1 MASFGAIHN
10 AAHGSASADSSPA
23 VGTTPVTPVAVI
35 GMACRLPGGID
46 SPEQLWEA
54 LLRGDD
60 LITTIPPDRWD
71 ADEYYDPEPG
81 VPGRSVSKWGAFVDD
96 VAGFD
101 SEFFGISE
109 REATAIDPQHR
120 LLLETSWE
128 AVEHAGLSPTRLA
141 GSRTGVYVGLTH
153 ADYILAAADAHALE
167 GPYGFLGSNFS
178 MASGRI
184 AYSMDLHAPAI
195 TVDTACSSGLVTVHL
210 ACRSLHEGE
219 CDLALAGGATL
230 TLDPRKS
237 SAGSAGGMLSPTGHC
252 HAFDTAAD
260 GFTSGEG
267 CVMVLLKRLPDAL
280 RDGDRIL
287 AVVRG
292 TALNNDGRTVNITTP
307 SQPAQVESYQ
317 AALATAGVDAS
328 TVGMV
333 ETHGTGTPTGDPI
346 EYASVAEVYG
356 IEGPCALAAVKTNF
370 GHSQS
375 TSGTLGL
382 MKAVLS
388 LQHGVI
394 PQNLH
399 FTRLPDELA
408 QIKTNLFVPQENT
421 PWPTNGHTPRR
432 AAASA
437 YGFSGTN
444 AHAIL
449 EQAPVEQ
456 APKSA
461 APEDISAE
469 SSTVPL
475 LFPLSSTSADELR
488 RTAGRLA
495 DWVVAHPDVALPDL
509 AYTLARRRGH
519 RTVRT
524 AVIASSRPELTEAL
538 REVADGDT
546 PFQPAAGQDDRGPVW
561 VFSGQGSQWAQMGA
575 QLLAT
580 EPVFAAT
587 VAAAEPLIAHESGFS
602 VTEAMSAPHVVTGQ
616 DRIQPTL
623 FTMQVALAAT
633 LKAYGVRPGA
643 VIGHS
648 LGEAAAAVVAGALSL
663 EDGLR
668 VICRRSG
675 LMSRIAG
682 TGATASVELPAQQVL
697 SELMARGIDDV
708 VVAVVASPQSTVIA
722 GATQVVRELVAAWEQ
737 RDVMAREV
745 PTDVAFHSPQ
755 VDPILG
761 ELTDGLADLQPMPPE
776 VPFYSAT
783 LFDPR
788 ELPAFDAGYWA
799 DNVRRMV
806 RFATAVQAALED
818 GHRVFA
824 ELAPHPLLTH
834 ALEQTARGIDM
845 PLAALAGMRRE
856 QALPHGLL
864 GFVADLHSAGAAVD
878 FSVLYPNGR
887 LVDAPLPTWTHR
899 RLLLS
904 RDDQESPAHGGCTV
918 AVHPLLGAH
927 VRLQGEP
934 ERHVWQGE
942 VGTAAQP
949 WLGDHQIRNVAMLPG
964 AAYCEM
970 ALAAA
975 HDLLGEAS
983 EVRDIRFEQ
992 VLLLDEQTTIGA
1004 SAPLSSPG
1012 VFDFT
1017 VETTQGG
1024 EHARQASAILYAAEK
1039 EQPPAQDTS
1048 VLLAAH
1054 PVHEDGAEVRKRMD
1068 QRGVQYGPA
1077 FAGLAAVHSGEGAI
1091 RTVLAEVALPRQ
1103 IRSQQDAYVVHPA
1116 LLDACF
1122 QSVEAHPD
1130 VRALGAGVL
1139 GLPLGIRRI
1148 CSYGAARNARYCYTR
1163 VTKADTSGVEADLDV
1178 LDEHGAVLLAVQG
1191 LCLGTSV
1198 SGSGH
1203 DDRVLAER
1211 LLTIEWRQRELPE
1224 VEYADAGTWLMISTT
1239 ATADELAT
1247 TLTDGLKTRGAQC
1260 TTMSWPQ
1267 DADHASNADQLRNQ
1281 SRGGGFTGVVILTG
1295 PKNGGAEEQSP
1306 LLGADYVRHLVRITR
1321 ELPDIPGEPPRL
1333 YVVTRIAQTVLAG
1346 DRPNLEQAGLR
1357 GLIRVI
1363 GIEHPHLRATQ
1374 IDVDEVTDAEQLGR
1388 QLLSESEEDETAW
1401 RNGQWYAARLC
1412 PTPLG
1417 PEERQTTVA
1426 NHERDGM
1433 RLQIRTAGDL
1443 ESMELVACDRVPP
1456 GPGQIEVAVTAS
1468 SINFADVLVAFGR
1481 YPAFEGRLPQL
1492 GTDFAGVV
1500 TAVGPDVTDHEVGDH
1515 VGGLSPNGCWGTFI
1529 TCEANLAVRLPV
1541 GLTDQQA
1548 AAVTT
1553 ATATAWYGL
1562 HDLARITAG
1571 DRVLIHSATGGV
1583 GQAAVAMARAAGAE
1597 IFATA
1602 GSEQRRQL
1610 LRDIG
1615 IEHVYDSR
1623 STEFADLIRR
1633 DTEGYGV
1640 DVVLNSVTGAAQ
1652 RAGLELLAFGGRF
1665 VEIGKRD
1672 IYGDTRLGLFPFRRN
1687 LTFYA
1692 VDLALM
1698 SFSHPHRLRDLL
1710 TTVYQ
1715 LTADGELPM
1724 PESTHYPIGYAA
1736 TAIRVM
1742 SGAQHTGKLVLDIP
1756 HSGSRRV
1763 VVPPARVRVFRG
1775 DGAYIVS
1782 GGLGGLGLFL
1792 AEKMAAAGCGRI
1804 VLSSRSQP
1812 TPETLE
1818 AIERIGAIGADVV
1831 VECGDI
1837 ADPGTAQRLVSA
1849 ATATGLPVRGV
1860 LHAAAVIEDAT
1871 LTNITDDLVERD
1883 WAPKVYGAWN
1893 LHTATTNQ
1901 PLDWFC
1907 SFSSAAALVGSPG
1920 QGAYAAANSWL
1931 DAFTVWRRV
1940 HGLPATAIA
1949 WGAWAQIG
1957 RGTALTEGAG
1967 DAIAPDEGAY
1977 AFEALL
1983 RHDRAYS
1990 GYAPITDTPWL
2001 TAFAQHSPFAEA
2013 FRSTGQNPA
2022 GTSKLRAELDELPP
2036 EEWPTRVRRLI
2047 SDQVSLILRRNVDP
2061 DRPLAEYGMDS
2072 LGALELRTRI
2082 ESETGIRINSS
2093 DMTITTRGLA
2103 GLLCEKL
2110 APAEVAHSDVSA

>member
-1 MASFGAIHN
+1 M
-10 AAHGSASADSSPA
+10 
-23 VGTTPVTPVAVI
+23 GTTPVTPVAVI

-60 LITTIPPDRWD
+60 LVTEIPPERWD
-71 ADEYYDPEPG
+71 FDEFYDPEPG

-141 GSRTGVYVGLTH
+141 GSRTAVYVGLTH
-153 ADYILAAADAHALE
+153 GDYILAAADAHALE
-167 GPYGFLGSNFS
+167 GPYGFLGNNFS

-195 TVDTACSSGLVTVHL
+195 TVDTACSSGLVTVHM

-219 CDLALAGGATL
+219 CDLALAGGATV
-230 TLDPRKS
+230 TLDPRKA

-252 HAFDTAAD
+252 HAFDVAAD

-307 SQPAQVESYQ
+307 SRPAQVAAYQ
-317 AALATAGVDAS
+317 AALAAAGVDAG

-346 EYASVAEVYG
+346 EYASLAEVYG

-408 QIKTNLFVPQENT
+408 QIETNLFVPQENT

-449 EQAPVEQ
+449 EQAPETPDTNAQHNEEVE
-456 APKSA
+456 A
-461 APEDISAE
+461 
-469 SSTVPL
+469 STTGPQ
-475 LFPLSSTSADELR
+475 LFALSSTSADELR

-495 DWVVAHPDVALPDL
+495 DWVQAHEDVVLPDL
-509 AYTLARRRGH
+509 AYTLARRRAH
-519 RTVRT
+519 RPVRT

-546 PFQPAAGQDDRGPVW
+546 PYQAAVGQDDRGPVW
-561 VFSGQGSQWAQMGA
+561 VFSGQGSQWAAMGA

-587 VAAAEPLIAHESGFS
+587 VAQAEPLIARESGFS
-602 VTEAMSAPHVVTGQ
+602 VTEAMSAPQIVTGQ

-633 LKAYGVRPGA
+633 MRSYGVRPSA

-668 VICRRSG
+668 VICRRSR

-682 TGATASVELPAQQVL
+682 AGATASVELPAQQVI
-697 SELMARGIDDV
+697 SELMARGINDV

-722 GATQVVRELVAAWEQ
+722 GATQTVRDLVAAWEQ

-761 ELTDGLADLQPMPPE
+761 ELTDVLAELHPMTPE

-834 ALEQTARGIDM
+834 ALEQIARSRDM

-856 QALPHGLL
+856 QALPYGLR

-899 RLLLS
+899 RLLFS
-904 RDDQESPAHGGCTV
+904 RDDQELPAHGGCTV

-927 VRLQGEP
+927 VHLQEEP

-975 HDLLGEAS
+975 HAVLGEAS

-992 VLLLDEQTTIGA
+992 VLLLDEQTTVGA
-1004 SAPLSSPG
+1004 SASLSSPG
-1012 VFDFT
+1012 VVDFT
-1017 VETTQGG
+1017 VETNQGG
-1024 EHARQASAILYAAEK
+1024 EQARQASAALHAAED
-1039 EQPPAQDTS
+1039 EQPPGYDTS
-1048 VLLAAH
+1048 ALLAAH
-1054 PVHEDGAEVRKRMD
+1054 PRCEDGAEVRKRMD

-1077 FAGLAAVHSGEGAI
+1077 FTGLGAVHTGEGATS
-1091 RTVLAEVALPRQ
+1091 TVLAEVALPRQ
-1103 IRSQQDAYVVHPA
+1103 IRSQQDAYGVHPA

-1130 VRALGAGVL
+1130 VQALGEGVL
-1139 GLPLGIRRI
+1139 GLPLGIRRLR
-1148 CSYGAARNARYCYTR
+1148 SYRAARTAHYCYTR

-1178 LDEHGAVLLAVQG
+1178 LDEHGAVLLTVQG
-1191 LCLGTSV
+1191 LRLGTGA

-1224 VEYADAGTWLMISTT
+1224 VEYADAGTWLLISTT
-1239 ATADELAT
+1239 TADVVAT
-1247 TLTDGLKTRGAQC
+1247 TLTDGLKNHGAHC
-1260 TTMSWPQ
+1260 TTMCWPQ
-1267 DADHASNADQLRNQ
+1267 HADHTSNREQLRNHL
-1281 SRGGGFTGVVILTG
+1281 RAGGFTGVVILTG
-1295 PKNGGAEEQSP
+1295 PKNGDAEDQSP
-1306 LLGADYVRHLVRITR
+1306 LLGSEYVQHLVRITR
-1321 ELPDIPGEPPRL
+1321 ELPEIPGEPPRI
-1333 YVVTRIAQTVLAG
+1333 YVVTRTAQTVLAG

-1374 IDVDEVTDAEQLGR
+1374 IDVDEATDAEQLAR
-1388 QLLSESEEDETAW
+1388 QLLGESEEDETAW

-1412 PTPLG
+1412 PTPLR
-1417 PEERQTTVA
+1417 PEERQTTVVD
-1426 NHERDGM
+1426 HEHDGM
-1433 RLQIRTAGDL
+1433 RLQIRTPGDL
-1443 ESMELVACDRVPP
+1443 ESMELVASDRVPP

-1500 TAVGPDVTDHEVGDH
+1500 TAVGPDVTDHKVGDH

-1529 TCEANLAVRLPV
+1529 TCDANLAVTLPA
-1541 GLTDQQA
+1541 GLTDEQA

-1553 ATATAWYGL
+1553 ATATA
-1562 HDLARITAG
+1562 
-1571 DRVLIHSATGGV
+1571 
-1583 GQAAVAMARAAGAE
+1583 
-1597 IFATA
+1597 
-1602 GSEQRRQL
+1602 
-1610 LRDIG
+1610 
-1615 IEHVYDSR
+1615 
-1623 STEFADLIRR
+1623 
-1633 DTEGYGV
+1633 
-1640 DVVLNSVTGAAQ
+1640 
-1652 RAGLELLAFGGRF
+1652 
-1665 VEIGKRD
+1665 
-1672 IYGDTRLGLFPFRRN
+1672 
-1687 LTFYA
+1687 
-1692 VDLALM
+1692 
-1698 SFSHPHRLRDLL
+1698 
-1710 TTVYQ
+1710 
-1715 LTADGELPM
+1715 
-1724 PESTHYPIGYAA
+1724 
-1736 TAIRVM
+1736 
-1742 SGAQHTGKLVLDIP
+1742 
-1756 HSGSRRV
+1756 
-1763 VVPPARVRVFRG
+1763 
-1775 DGAYIVS
+1775 
-1782 GGLGGLGLFL
+1782 
-1792 AEKMAAAGCGRI
+1792 
-1804 VLSSRSQP
+1804 
-1812 TPETLE
+1812 
-1818 AIERIGAIGADVV
+1818 
-1831 VECGDI
+1831 
-1837 ADPGTAQRLVSA
+1837 
-1849 ATATGLPVRGV
+1849 
-1860 LHAAAVIEDAT
+1860 
-1871 LTNITDDLVERD
+1871 
-1883 WAPKVYGAWN
+1883 
-1893 LHTATTNQ
+1893 
-1901 PLDWFC
+1901 
-1907 SFSSAAALVGSPG
+1907 
-1920 QGAYAAANSWL
+1920 
-1931 DAFTVWRRV
+1931 
-1940 HGLPATAIA
+1940 
-1949 WGAWAQIG
+1949 
-1957 RGTALTEGAG
+1957 
-1967 DAIAPDEGAY
+1967 
-1977 AFEALL
+1977 
-1983 RHDRAYS
+1983 
-1990 GYAPITDTPWL
+1990 
-2001 TAFAQHSPFAEA
+2001 
-2013 FRSTGQNPA
+2013 
-2022 GTSKLRAELDELPP
+2022 
-2036 EEWPTRVRRLI
+2036 
-2047 SDQVSLILRRNVDP
+2047 
-2061 DRPLAEYGMDS
+2061 
-2072 LGALELRTRI
+2072 
-2082 ESETGIRINSS
+2082 
-2093 DMTITTRGLA
+2093 
-2103 GLLCEKL
+2103 
-2110 APAEVAHSDVSA
+2110 